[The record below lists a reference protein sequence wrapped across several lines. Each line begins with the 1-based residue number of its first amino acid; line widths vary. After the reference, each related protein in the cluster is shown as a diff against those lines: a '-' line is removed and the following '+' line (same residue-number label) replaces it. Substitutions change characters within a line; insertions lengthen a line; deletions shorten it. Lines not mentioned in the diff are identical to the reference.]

1 MAANENFA
9 ESLIGSIIIL
19 YGALSSRGLIKPCF
33 ITTRFMPVFVILN
46 LLSRLSDSLSIN
58 DDDGANYLQ
67 LNFTGNILPHANYM
81 ITIKKYTIY
90 FLSFY
95 YHYYSLSLYANIVKM
110 LNEY

>member
-19 YGALSSRGLIKPCF
+19 YGAPSRGLIKPPF

-58 DDDGANYLQ
+58 DDDDANYLQ
-67 LNFTGNILPHANYM
+67 LNFIKHSPHNYNDHSS
-81 ITIKKYTIY
+81 KSKVK
-90 FLSFY
+90 FLSFAIY
-95 YHYYSLSLYANIVKM
+95 LFIHPLSLSLFTRILFKC
-110 LNEY
+110 